1 MIGLIDCNN
10 FFVSCERVFNPAI
23 SDKPVVVLSNNDGCV
38 VAMSNEAK
46 ALGIRRGVPIAT
58 ITDVVN
64 ANNVVVFSSNYKLY
78 GDMSA
83 RVMNVLTSIVPDVE
97 IYSIDEAFIN
107 FGEGDISAIE
117 SLGRRIV
124 QSIRRATGI
133 PTSLG
138 IAPTKTLAKIASRI
152 AKKNTEHKG
161 VFAITDDEQRIE
173 VLKMTN
179 IEDVW
184 GIGRKLS
191 ASLTRVG
198 VYTAF
203 DFARHSYKAFPS
215 ILNISGVRTWQEL
228 NGSPCIDFEMVEP
241 NRKQLC
247 SSRSFSTPMDSIND
261 LAVAVSRFSENLSR
275 KLIKQHLCALT
286 IGVFIHSRATHKL
299 DRRGYG
305 TMANCTFDEPTDDV
319 FTITSAALG
328 LLKSLF
334 SAGTEYVKAGVVVT
348 NIVAKSEVQPNLFVS
363 SQMREKKA
371 RLMNVLTEL
380 NANSATADKVHLLS
394 AHSTKTIVKSEHLS
408 KLFTTQFSD
417 IIEVKCK

>member
-46 ALGIRRGVPIAT
+46 ALGIKRGVPIAT

-83 RVMNVLTSIVPDVE
+83 RVMNVLTSIIPDVE

-107 FGEGDISAIE
+107 FGEGDISSIE
-117 SLGRRIV
+117 GLGRRIV

-138 IAPTKTLAKIASRI
+138 IAPTKTLAKIAAGV
-152 AKKNTEHKG
+152 AKKHTEHRG
-161 VFAITDDEQRIE
+161 VFCINNDDERIE
-173 VLKMTN
+173 VLKQTR
-179 IEDVW
+179 IDDVW

-191 ASLTRVG
+191 VSLTRIG
-198 VYTAF
+198 ISSAY
-203 DFARHSYKAFPS
+203 DFAKRHYKAYPS

-228 NGSPCIDFEMVEP
+228 NGTPCIDFEMVEP

-275 KLIKQHLCALT
+275 KLIKQHLCAST
-286 IGVFIHSRATHKL
+286 VGVFIHSRATHKL

-334 SAGTEYVKAGVVVT
+334 ADGTEYVKAGVIVT
-348 NIVAKSEVQPNLFVS
+348 NIVAKSEAQPNLFVS
-363 SQMREKKA
+363 SQMREKKV

-380 NANSATADKVHLLS
+380 NANCATADKVHLLS
-394 AHSTKTIVKSEHLS
+394 THSTKAIVKSEHLS